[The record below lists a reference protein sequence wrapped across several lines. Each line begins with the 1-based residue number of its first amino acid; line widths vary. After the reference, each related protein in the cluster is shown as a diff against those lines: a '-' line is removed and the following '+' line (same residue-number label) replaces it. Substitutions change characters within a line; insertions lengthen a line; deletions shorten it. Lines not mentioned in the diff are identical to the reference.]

1 MPWTE
6 GEVIANGYGAFWWE
20 GVIDE
25 NVLKLI
31 EAIVVQ
37 FFEYIKKKPTE
48 LFSWSRWVIWYVDY
62 IWIKLLFKRANKVI
76 NLQEPQ
82 AMVPL

>member
-25 NVLKLI
+25 NVLKLT
-31 EAIVVQ
+31 EVIVVQ
-37 FFEYIKKKPTE
+37 FFEYIKKKKPLNFLIEVGE
-48 LFSWSRWVIWYVDY
+48 LNGM
-62 IWIKLLFKRANKVI
+62 WII
-76 NLQEPQ
+76 SE
-82 AMVPL
+82 

>member
-25 NVLKLI
+25 NVLKLT
-31 EAIVVQ
+31 EVIVVQ
-37 FFEYIKKKPTE
+37 FFEYIKKKKNPLNCLLEVGE
-48 LFSWSRWVIWYVDY
+48 LHGM
-62 IWIKLLFKRANKVI
+62 WII
-76 NLQEPQ
+76 SE
-82 AMVPL
+82 

>member
-25 NVLKLI
+25 NVLKLT
-31 EAIVVQ
+31 EVIVVQ
-37 FFEYIKKKPTE
+37 FFEYIKKKTHWTVY
-48 LFSWSRWVIWYVDY
+48 LKSVSYMVCGLYLNKAVIF
-62 IWIKLLFKRANKVI
+62 FKEQIR
-76 NLQEPQ
+76 
-82 AMVPL
+82 

>member
-25 NVLKLI
+25 NVLKLT
-31 EAIVVQ
+31 EVIVVQ
-37 FFEYIKKKPTE
+37 FFEYIKKKNPLNCLLEVGE
-48 LFSWSRWVIWYVDY
+48 LHGM
-62 IWIKLLFKRANKVI
+62 WII
-76 NLQEPQ
+76 SE
-82 AMVPL
+82 